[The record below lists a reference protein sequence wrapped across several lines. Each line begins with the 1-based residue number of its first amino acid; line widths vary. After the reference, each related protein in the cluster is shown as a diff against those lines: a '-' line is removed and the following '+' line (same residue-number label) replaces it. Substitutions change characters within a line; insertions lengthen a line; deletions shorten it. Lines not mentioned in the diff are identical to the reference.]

1 MPALDHHP
9 VIKAFDRIGATAHV
23 SPGPRWTIDVETTRV
38 SNRRRGA
45 PRSREIFQLT
55 IPRAWEV
62 AAVDVRPSDR
72 HLLLHV
78 MRFDVARAQP
88 LKYLAGH
95 DERHWFAASIP
106 GRPAS
111 VAEAKRALMP
121 DAVGAEVVRRGVK
134 ASKAARRRNAAFL
147 RQGEWFFV
155 PMQNW
160 TPGHLPILENEPISR
175 GTLGHGRGVGSP
187 HWCEELVRV
196 GVETWAEAS
205 ADGRF
210 GKTELL
216 PIAEVLERRLRI
228 RRRFGVP
235 RFCAVR
241 RTIKHRDHATVD
253 LGRVWHRVEMNT
265 ETAAPGRGHVLF
277 LD

>member
-1 MPALDHHP
+1 MHP
-9 VIKAFDRIGATAHV
+9 HFDDLVRAFGRIGAAATIQPAE
-23 SPGPRWTIDVETTRV
+23 RWSIDVETARV
-38 SNRRRGA
+38 PKRRGG
-45 PRSREIFQLT
+45 PRSCETFRLT
-55 IPRAWEV
+55 IPRACNV
-62 AAVDVRPSDR
+62 AAVDVRPAER

-78 MRFDVARAQP
+78 IRIEVARAEP
-88 LKYLAGH
+88 LKVLAGH

-111 VAEAKRALMP
+111 VADAKRLLMP
-121 DAVGAEVVRRGVK
+121 NAVEIEVARGGVK
-134 ASKAARRRNAAFL
+134 KARAARRRNAAFV

-155 PMQNW
+155 PMPDW
-160 TPGHLPILENEPISR
+160 TPEDLPILKNEPISR
-175 GTLGHGRGVGSP
+175 GTLGLGVGSP

-216 PIAEVLERRLRI
+216 TFAEALERRLWI
-228 RRRFGVP
+228 RRRWGVP

-241 RTIKHRDHATVD
+241 GKIKHRDHATVD

-265 ETAAPGRGHVLF
+265 ESAAPGRGHVLF

>member
-1 MPALDHHP
+1 MNPPFDYLVH
-9 VIKAFDRIGATAHV
+9 AFGRIGAAATIRPDA
-23 SPGPRWTIDVETTRV
+23 RWSIDVETTRV
-38 SNRRRGA
+38 GKRRRGA
-45 PRSREIFQLT
+45 PRSREIFRLT

-62 AAVDVRPSDR
+62 AAVDVRPAER

-78 MRFDVARAQP
+78 VRFDMVRAAP
-88 LKYLAGH
+88 LKVLAGH

-265 ETAAPGRGHVLF
+265 ESAAPGRGHVLF